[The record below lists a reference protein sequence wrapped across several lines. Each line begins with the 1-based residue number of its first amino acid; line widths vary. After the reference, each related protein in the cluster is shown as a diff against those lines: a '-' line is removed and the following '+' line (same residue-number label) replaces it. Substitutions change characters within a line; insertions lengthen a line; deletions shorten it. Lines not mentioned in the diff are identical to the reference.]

1 MSPAP
6 RPLPPQGIALTVGLA
21 AARHLDH
28 VWAVL
33 EQFGRSTPIR
43 WSLNS
48 FSPKVLALWRPEAW
62 TADRDAGPPWGGG
75 SWGRLGGK
83 AVGHGPRPPPTS
95 AAAVWLLRRTFPL
108 LDGDPS
114 FPPGCREPSCE
125 ANTGQL
131 PRGCLPAAW

>member
-6 RPLPPQGIALTVGLA
+6 RPLPRQGIALTVGLA
-21 AARHLDH
+21 ATRHLDH

-48 FSPKVLALWRPEAW
+48 FSPKVLALRPLEAW

-75 SWGRLGGK
+75 SRGQLGGK
-83 AVGHGPRPPPTS
+83 AVGHGPRPPAHLCSSGVAP
-95 AAAVWLLRRTFPL
+95 VPH
-108 LDGDPS
+108 
-114 FPPGCREPSCE
+114 FPPPQWCSLFP
-125 ANTGQL
+125 TGLQGAQL
-131 PRGCLPAAW
+131 